1 MSSLS
6 ISRIDYELTWCF
18 ASILW
23 IQYVFSELTFKSQ
36 IYYEFTIFR
45 KFTIIHFRFANLLW
59 KYFVF
64 REYTKNSLSISQ
76 IHHEYSL
83 LREFT
88 MNLLFLRIH
97 FESNF
102 GFANSLSFWRI
113 NYEFTWSFAIH
124 NECTIFIAILLWIYL
139 MIRKYFINSL
149 FILRIH
155 YYSLSNREFTL
166 N

>member
-1 MSSLS
+1 MFRKYTTNSLF
-6 ISRIDYELTWCF
+6 ISR
-18 ASILW
+18 
-23 IQYVFSELTFKSQ
+23 

-45 KFTIIHFRFANLLW
+45 KFTIIHFRIANLLW

-88 MNLLFLRIH
+88 MNLLFFRIH

-113 NYEFTWSFAIH
+113 NYEFTWYFAIH

-155 YYSLSNREFTL
+155 YYSLSNREFTM